1 MKVSFLIHN
10 AYGIGGTITTT
21 FNLAQALAE
30 QHDVEIVSVLRHRE
44 EPTFTLDPRVS
55 LRPLVDLRHE
65 REHPLYQRPA
75 RVFPA
80 AEYRYQQYNELTD
93 QRIGTYLQS
102 TDADVVI
109 GTRPGL
115 NVHLAL
121 QAPQHVVRIGQEH
134 LTLDN
139 HPPALRTALRRA
151 YRRLDALTTV
161 TEADAAAYRRKMRLP
176 GVRVEA
182 LPNSVPDPELPAADG
197 TAKVVVA
204 AGRLV
209 PVKRYDLLIE
219 AFALVAAEHP
229 DWKLRI
235 YGKGE
240 EHDRLRQLVTD
251 LALHDN
257 VFLMGAAAPMEAE
270 WVKGSIGA
278 AASNFEPFGMTIVEA
293 MRCGLPVVSTD
304 CPYGPGEIIKDGA
317 DGRLVPVGDH
327 GALGAALLELVRDDE
342 RRRRM
347 GRTAMENAGRFAPG
361 PVVAQAERLLD
372 EAIAARRTGRRIA
385 PSRGRVNRALISQ
398 GFAARDVAHTAVD
411 SALRTVRRGR
421 GRG

>member
-1 MKVSFLIHN
+1 MKISFLLHN

-30 QHDVEIVSVLRHRE
+30 RHDVEIVSVLRHRE
-44 EPTFTLDPRVS
+44 HPNFTLDPRVS
-55 LRPLVDLRHE
+55 LRPLVDLRQE
-65 REHPLYQRPA
+65 KEHPSHLRPA
-75 RVFPA
+75 KVFPRS
-80 AEYRYQQYNELTD
+80 EYRYGQYSELTD
-93 QRIGTYLQS
+93 QRIGECLAAI
-102 TDADVVI
+102 DADVVI

-121 QAPQHVVRIGQEH
+121 QAPRHVARVGQEH

-139 HPPALRTALRRA
+139 HSPRLRGALRGA

-182 LPNSVPDPELPAADG
+182 LANSVPDPGLPAADG

-219 AFALVAAEHP
+219 AFAMVVAEHP
-229 DWKLRI
+229 DWQLRI

-240 EHDRLRQLVTD
+240 QHDRLRGLIAE
-251 LALHDN
+251 LGLYNN
-257 VFLMGAAAPMEAE
+257 VFLMGAVAPMEAE

-278 AASNFEPFGMTIVEA
+278 AGSNFEPFGMTIVEA

-304 CPYGPGEIIKDGA
+304 CPHGPGEIIEDGV
-317 DGRLVPVGDH
+317 DGRLVPVGDRE
-327 GALGAALLELVRDDE
+327 AMGAALLELVRDDE
-342 RRRRM
+342 HRRRM
-347 GRTAMENAGRFAPG
+347 GRAALKNARRFAPG
-361 PVVAQAERLLD
+361 PVVEQAERLLA
-372 EAIAARRTGRRIA
+372 EAVSARRAGRPVVQERD
-385 PSRGRVNRALISQ
+385 RVHRVLVSK
-398 GFAARDVAHTAVD
+398 GFAARDNAITAAG
-411 SALRTVRRGR
+411 SALRVVRRGQR
-421 GRG
+421 

>member
-1 MKVSFLIHN
+1 MKISFLLHN
-10 AYGIGGTITTT
+10 GYGIGGTITTT

-30 QHDVEIVSVLRHRE
+30 RHEVEIVSVLRHRE
-44 EPTFTLDPRVS
+44 LPNFALDPRVS

-65 REHPLYQRPA
+65 KEHPLHLRPA
-75 RVFPA
+75 KVFPA
-80 AEYRYQQYNELTD
+80 AEYRHGQYSELTD
-93 QRIGTYLQS
+93 RRIGEHLAQ

-121 QAPQHVVRIGQEH
+121 QAPQHVVRVGQEH

-139 HPPALRTALRRA
+139 HPPRLRTALRRA
-151 YRRLDALTTV
+151 YRRLDVLTTV
-161 TEADAAAYRRKMRLP
+161 TQADAAAYRRKMRLP

-182 LPNSVPDPELPAADG
+182 LPNSVPDPALPAADG

-219 AFALVAAEHP
+219 AFAPVAADFP
-229 DWKLRI
+229 DWQLRI

-240 EHDRLRQLVTD
+240 EHDRLGQLIHR
-251 LALHDN
+251 LGLYDN

-304 CPYGPGEIIKDGA
+304 CPYGPGEIIEDGV
-317 DGRLVPVGDH
+317 DGRLVPVGDRD
-327 GALGAALLELVRDDE
+327 AMAAALLDLVRDDE

-347 GRTAMENAGRFAPG
+347 GRRAMENARRFAPG
-361 PVVAQAERLLD
+361 PVVEQAERLIG
-372 EAIAARRTGRRIA
+372 EAIQARRAGRPVA
-385 PSRGRVNRALISQ
+385 AERGGMGRTLVSQ
-398 GFAARDVAHTAVD
+398 GFAARDTAYAAA
-411 SALRTVRRGR
+411 SRALHTVRRGQR
-421 GRG
+421 

>member
-1 MKVSFLIHN
+1 MKISFLLHN

-21 FNLAQALAE
+21 FNLAHALAE
-30 QHDVEIVSVLRHRE
+30 RHEVEIVSVLRHRE
-44 EPTFTLDPRVS
+44 HPTFALDPSVS
-55 LRPLVDLRHE
+55 LRPLVDLRQEE
-65 REHPLYQRPA
+65 RHPLHLSPA
-75 RVFPA
+75 RVFPR
-80 AEYRYQQYNELTD
+80 AEYRYRQYSELTD
-93 QRIGTYLQS
+93 QRIGDCLAVI
-102 TDADVVI
+102 DADVVI

-121 QAPQHVVRIGQEH
+121 QAPRHVVRIGQEH

-139 HPPALRTALRRA
+139 HPPRLRNTLRRA

-176 GVRVEA
+176 GLRVET
-182 LPNSVPDPELPAADG
+182 LPNSVPDPALPAADG

-219 AFALVAAEHP
+219 AFALVAAERP
-229 DWKLRI
+229 DWQLRI

-240 EHDRLRQLVTD
+240 QHDRLRRLIAD
-251 LALHDN
+251 LGLWNN

-278 AASNFEPFGMTIVEA
+278 AASDFEPFGMTIVEA

-304 CPYGPGEIIKDGA
+304 CPYGPGEIIEDGV
-317 DGRLVPVGDH
+317 DGRLVPVGDRD
-327 GALGAALLELVRDDE
+327 ALGAALLELVREDE
-342 RRRRM
+342 RRRDT
-347 GRTAMENAGRFAPG
+347 GRAALENARRFAPG
-361 PVVAQAERLLD
+361 PVVEQAERLIT
-372 EAIAARRTGRRIA
+372 EAVSARRTGRRLTHGHGGA
-385 PSRGRVNRALISQ
+385 RRVLVSQ
-398 GFAARDVAHTAVD
+398 GFAARDAAFAAAG
-411 SALRTVRRGR
+411 SALRLVRRGR
-421 GRG
+421 R

>member
-1 MKVSFLIHN
+1 MKISFLIHN

-21 FNLAQALAE
+21 LNLAQALAAR
-30 QHDVEIVSVLRHRE
+30 HDVEVVSVLRHRE
-44 EPTFTLDPRVS
+44 RPNFTVDPRVS
-55 LRPLVDLRHE
+55 LRPLVDLRTE
-65 REHPLYQRPA
+65 KDDPLHLRPA

-80 AEYRYQQYNELTD
+80 AEYRYQQYSELTD
-93 QRIGTYLQS
+93 RRIAEWLEG

-115 NVHLAL
+115 NVHLAS
-121 QAPQHVVRIGQEH
+121 QAPPHVVRVGQEH

-151 YRRLDALTTV
+151 YRGLDVLTTV

-176 GVRVEA
+176 GVLVEA
-182 LPNSVPDPELPAADG
+182 LPNSVPDPVLPAADG
-197 TAKVVVA
+197 RAKVVVA

-209 PVKRYDLLIE
+209 PVKRYDLLVE
-219 AFALVAAEHP
+219 AFARVAAEHP
-229 DWKLRI
+229 DWQLRI

-240 EHDRLRQLVTD
+240 ERDRLRGLIQRLG
-251 LALHDN
+251 LYDN

-278 AASNFEPFGMTIVEA
+278 AASNFEPFGMTLVEA

-304 CPYGPGEIIKDGA
+304 CPYGPGEIIKDGE
-317 DGRLVPVGDH
+317 DGRLVPVGDSA
-327 GALGAALLELVRDDE
+327 ALGDALLELVGDDE

-347 GRTAMENAGRFAPG
+347 GRTAIENARRFAPG
-361 PVVAQAERLLD
+361 PVVEQAERLID
-372 EAIAARRTGRRIA
+372 EAISARKAGRPVAPERDRLHRTLV
-385 PSRGRVNRALISQ
+385 SR
-398 GFAARDVAHTAVD
+398 GFAARDAAHAAAG
-411 SALRTVRRGR
+411 SALRAVRRGQR
-421 GRG
+421 

>member
-1 MKVSFLIHN
+1 MKISFLLHN

-30 QHDVEIVSVLRHRE
+30 RHEVEIVSVLRHRE
-44 EPTFTLDPRVS
+44 HPNFTLDPRVS
-55 LRPLVDLRHE
+55 LRPLVDLRQDK
-65 REHPLYQRPA
+65 EHPLYLKPA
-75 RVFPA
+75 RVFPR
-80 AEYRYQQYNELTD
+80 AEYRYGQYNELTD
-93 QRIGTYLQS
+93 QRIAECLAA

-121 QAPQHVVRIGQEH
+121 QAPPHVVRIGQEH

-139 HPPALRTALRRA
+139 HPPRLRTALRRA
-151 YRRLDALTTV
+151 YRGLDALTTV

-176 GVRVEA
+176 GVQVEA
-182 LPNSVPDPELPAADG
+182 LPNSVPDPALPAADG

-229 DWKLRI
+229 DWQLRI

-240 EHDRLRQLVTD
+240 EHDRLRQLIAD
-251 LALHDN
+251 LGLWNN

-304 CPYGPGEIIKDGA
+304 CPYGPGEIIEDGV
-317 DGRLVPVGDH
+317 DGRLVPVGDRD
-327 GALGAALLELVRDDE
+327 ALGAALLGLVRDDE
-342 RRRRM
+342 RRHRA
-347 GRTAMENAGRFAPG
+347 GRAALRNARRFAPG
-361 PVVAQAERLLD
+361 PVVEQAERLFA
-372 EAIAARRTGRRIA
+372 EAVTARRAGRPVVPDRT
-385 PSRGRVNRALISQ
+385 PVGGVLISQ
-398 GFAARDVAHTAVD
+398 GFAARDAAYSAAS
-411 SALRTVRRGR
+411 SALRVVRRGQR
-421 GRG
+421 